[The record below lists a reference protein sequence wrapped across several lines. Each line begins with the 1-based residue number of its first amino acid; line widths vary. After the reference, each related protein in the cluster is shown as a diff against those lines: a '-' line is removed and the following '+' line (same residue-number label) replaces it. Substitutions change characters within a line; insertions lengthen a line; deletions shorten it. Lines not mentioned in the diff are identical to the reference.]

1 MAEAM
6 PITNITAK
14 PMPKAVS
21 VFLLTPKK
29 DKCQNWLNMK
39 LFMNIAFMIRPD
51 KIHCSALFFKFMVFL
66 CSALFTSTL
75 NITMRMNT
83 KNCPRAR

>member
-29 DKCQNWLNMK
+29 GQMPKNWLNMK
-39 LFMNIAFMIRPD
+39 LFMNIAFMI
-51 KIHCSALFFKFMVFL
+51 
-66 CSALFTSTL
+66 ST
-75 NITMRMNT
+75 R
-83 KNCPRAR
+83 